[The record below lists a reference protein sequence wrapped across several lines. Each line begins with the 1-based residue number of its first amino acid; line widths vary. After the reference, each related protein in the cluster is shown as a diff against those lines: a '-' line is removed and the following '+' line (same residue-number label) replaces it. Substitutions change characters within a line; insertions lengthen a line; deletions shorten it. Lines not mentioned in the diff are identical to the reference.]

1 MASSWITGLFSSQKK
16 ADLLSIALNSQAII
30 AHYHP
35 IKGDSQQYHL
45 PIVNDNLN
53 NCVQELRQQL
63 PNKVTA
69 QLVLS
74 SQYYQIVQVEQPNIP
89 ENELIDALKWQV
101 KDLVSFSPSDMILDY
116 FTGPMVSGKQKLNV
130 VCAQQS
136 KLKALVDKFHA
147 DNIQLN
153 MITTEEFG
161 FAQLL
166 ADKSDAQL
174 LICQQPNEEILIL
187 IVKDG
192 QLSSFRRL
200 RGYRQISQRSEEELS
215 FGMTDSLSIEIQKS
229 IDFYERQLK
238 QAPVKVIQ
246 VLLPMANEAF
256 LARKLAENT
265 HLPVELLAFPE
276 GYPTER
282 THGAVIGSI
291 FAERYIKEKD
301 TSIEK
306 KPELV
311 S

>member
-16 ADLLSIALNSQAII
+16 ADLLSIALNSQTVTAY
-30 AHYHP
+30 YHSTT
-35 IKGDSQQYHL
+35 GDSQLYSL

-53 NCVQELRQQL
+53 ACAQELRQKVAS
-63 PNKVTA
+63 KVTA

-74 SQYYQIVQVEQPNIP
+74 SQYYQIVQIEQPNIP
-89 ENELIDALKWQV
+89 ENELIDALRWQV
-101 KDLVSFSPSDMILDY
+101 KDLVSFSPNDMILDY
-116 FTGPMVSGKQKLNV
+116 FTGPVVAGKQKLNV

-136 KLKALVDKFHA
+136 KLKALVDTFHA

-153 MITTEEFG
+153 LITTEEFG
-161 FAQLL
+161 FTQLI
-166 ADKSDAQL
+166 AEHSDAQL

-200 RGYRQISQRSEEELS
+200 RGYKQIAQRSQEELS

-238 QAPVKVIQ
+238 QAPIKAIQ

-265 HLPVELLAFPE
+265 HLPVELLALPD
-276 GYPTER
+276 GYSSER
-282 THGAVIGSI
+282 THGVVIGSVC
-291 FAERYIKEKD
+291 AQGDAQKKD
-301 TSIEK
+301 TSTEEK
-306 KPELV
+306 AEPV

>member
-1 MASSWITGLFSSQKK
+1 MASSWITGLFSSQKT

-30 AHYHP
+30 TYYHP
-35 IKGDSQQYHL
+35 YQGDSQQHNL
-45 PIVNDNLN
+45 PIVNENLN
-53 NCVQELRQQL
+53 TCIQELRQKL
-63 PNKVTA
+63 PNKVKA

-89 ENELIDALKWQV
+89 EHELIAALKWQV
-101 KDLVSFSPSDMILDY
+101 KDLVSFSPNDMVLDY
-116 FTGPMVSGKQKLNV
+116 FTGPMVAGKQKLNV

-136 KLKALVDKFHA
+136 KLKDLVDKFHS

-153 MITTEEFG
+153 KITTEEFG

-166 ADKSDAQL
+166 AEKSDAQL

-200 RGYRQISQRSEEELS
+200 RGYTQIAQRSEEELS

-238 QAPVKVIQ
+238 QAPIKAIQ
-246 VLLPMANEAF
+246 VLLPIANEAF

-265 HLPVELLAFPE
+265 HLPVELLALPE
-276 GYPTER
+276 GYSTER
-282 THGAVIGSI
+282 THGAVIGSV
-291 FAERYIKEKD
+291 FAEKYIKENNVSKED
-301 TSIEK
+301 SSELTS
-306 KPELV
+306 
-311 S
+311 